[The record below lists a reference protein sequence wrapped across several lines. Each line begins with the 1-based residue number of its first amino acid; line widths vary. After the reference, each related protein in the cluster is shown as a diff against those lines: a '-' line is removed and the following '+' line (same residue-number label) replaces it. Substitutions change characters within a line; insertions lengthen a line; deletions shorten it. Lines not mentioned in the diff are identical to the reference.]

1 MKTNFLGPFLLW
13 LQGRGAPVEAWLSE
27 RQIDLATVGA
37 REFHLPHPVYCEL
50 LSRAEA
56 ETREPAL
63 GLTFAQSTVRVYAFM
78 EAMWQNCP
86 NVDAVLQT
94 WNYYDKAMAG
104 RMSFALVEKDGTV
117 AVRQTCESFDLALER
132 ISNDFLIGWF
142 LSQIRTLTGVPVIPM
157 ELAFAHPRPRDL
169 EPYERFFGTANI
181 HFEAGENRLT
191 FDDRVRT
198 LPIGLADPRVYDALT
213 SQLVTTSPSSPPSP
227 RSLIERLHETIENGL
242 SRGAPQIEDVAKE
255 LGVSVRTLQ
264 RRISEHNSSFLRE
277 IERVRELAARQYVK
291 QGGLSFGEIAARLGY
306 ADTSAFNR
314 AFKRWTGRT
323 PTEFRAQPDA

>member
-13 LQGRGAPVEAWLSE
+13 LQGQGLPVDKWLAD
-27 RQIDLATVGA
+27 RQVDPSIIGA
-37 REFHLPHPVYCEL
+37 REFFISHPIYCQL
-50 LSRAEA
+50 LSLAET

-63 GLTFAQSTVRVYAFM
+63 GLTFARSTVRVYAFM
-78 EAMWQNCP
+78 EALWQNCP

-94 WNYYDKAMAG
+94 WGYYDKAMAG
-104 RMSFALVEKDGTV
+104 RMSFALVEKDGTI

-142 LSQIRTLTGVPVIPM
+142 LVQIRTLTGVPVIPF
-157 ELAFAHPRPRDL
+157 EVAFAHPAPRDID
-169 EPYERFFGTANI
+169 PYEHFFGTANI
-181 HFEAGENRLT
+181 RFEAGENRLT

-198 LPIGLADPRVYDALT
+198 LPIGLADPRVYEALT
-213 SQLVTTSPSSPPSP
+213 SQFVTPTDATT
-227 RSLIERLHETIENGL
+227 RSLLDRLSETIETEL
-242 SRGAPQIEDVAKE
+242 ARGTPQIEEVAKS

-264 RRISEHNSSFLRE
+264 RRLAEQNSSFLRE

-291 QGGLSFGEIAARLGY
+291 QDTLNFGEIAARLGY

-323 PTEFRAQPDA
+323 PTEFRANPDV